1 MGVPLPLGDPNN
13 GYKLKIFIYILNGF
27 GCYTAVAPIE
37 LVISPPKKADMA
49 DALKRLEKGKPSE
62 DAGAQDIGNY
72 VKTFTSVINV
82 EPKKEDENVYD
93 SKKALEQKK
102 SNDIENSEDLEKN
115 KNSEKEEIKGVVDQD
130 EEVSDEIFQEE
141 DEEAIKKREEE
152 QIRKEKEEAARLKK
166 EKEERAAKRTELI
179 TMLSNTK
186 PQKPAE
192 FTAVA
197 EALISVTS
205 APAEEISPDATE
217 SASNKVSE
225 MAEMLLKSDN
235 IEPEVKESTCK
246 SILGAT
252 DNMLQINEDR
262 SDISDSEQE
271 EEVKEV
277 EEISKNTPDNL
288 KENDQE

>member
-1 MGVPLPLGDPNN
+1 MGVSNQ
-13 GYKLKIFIYILNGF
+13 
-27 GCYTAVAPIE
+27 E
-37 LVISPPKKADMA
+37 
-49 DALKRLEKGKPSE
+49 EK
-62 DAGAQDIGNY
+62 
-72 VKTFTSVINV
+72 
-82 EPKKEDENVYD
+82 EN
-93 SKKALEQKK
+93 
-102 SNDIENSEDLEKN
+102 IENSEKI
-115 KNSEKEEIKGVVDQD
+115 EKERNSGKQIINTDIDQD
-130 EEVSDEIFQEE
+130 EELPKEIFQQE

-152 QIRKEKEEAARLKK
+152 RIKKEKEEEARLKK

-225 MAEMLLKSDN
+225 MAEMLLKNDN

-262 SDISDSEQE
+262 SDIADSEQE

-288 KENDQE
+288 